1 MRISFCLIMISAA
14 DELLYSEEKQV
25 GTRKTIFDRNNRKCV
40 NIQCNTFLPFKQ
52 GEIIAV

>member
-1 MRISFCLIMISAA
+1 MRKLFCLIMISAA

-25 GTRKTIFDRNNRKCV
+25 GTRETIFDRNNIKCV

-52 GEIIAV
+52 EEIIAV